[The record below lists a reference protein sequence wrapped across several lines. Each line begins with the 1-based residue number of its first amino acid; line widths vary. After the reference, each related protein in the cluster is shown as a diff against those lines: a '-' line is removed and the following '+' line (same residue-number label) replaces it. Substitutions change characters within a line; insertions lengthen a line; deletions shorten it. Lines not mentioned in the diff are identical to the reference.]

1 MQQARLMKHVNVAL
15 ALALHCLVGAGFLVA
30 AQFADFDGLRA
41 GIAALLWFGGAFF
54 QLDWREKSPGGI
66 WLVPVLWPFAAW
78 NPVVGALVLVGG
90 LVWIATQSRAPSGA
104 GPAAAPSDTRERQ
117 LRAVE
122 STLATLD
129 AQLRDLLETP
139 VPTVARPAPAPPPTP
154 PAARGRERS
163 PFELEIDWSSLLGA
177 RALAWAGGIVTIL
190 GILFFF
196 VLAANRGWLLPE
208 IRLALGATISSAVF
222 AAGFWVRRRFGALHS
237 AVAAAGAGIA
247 GAFGTL
253 LAATALYGFVPE
265 QWALVAAAA
274 ITAVGATAALAWSSQ
289 TVAAIGLM
297 GAMLVPLMVL
307 AEDRELSFVGTAF
320 AALVLAG
327 TAVVSLRTGWR
338 DLLLLAGGASLVQIA
353 VLTTQTHGTSWNVV
367 GLAGGFWLLYLGIGI
382 AWQVVR
388 GRLALEPVSGV
399 FVIAGGALA
408 TYACLFLLDR
418 GAGYALLAVA
428 GVYAVLGA
436 SFLRLAGYRDFASV
450 LGAVA
455 AVVAAIA
462 AAELL
467 AGASLALVWSA
478 VAVLLAWLAR
488 RSREPRLF
496 LVSAGYS
503 VLAVGHAL
511 ILDAPP
517 RALFVAGPHPG
528 SGTLAVVAAG
538 VAVALFAYFA
548 RDLRHMLLV
557 LWPAAVLLLYAAS
570 LGTLEFFVRIATFDW
585 GHVALAGLW
594 IAAALAL
601 VTGGARVGHGLAE
614 GGLALLAATWLEVV
628 SFDAPQLADGRWE
641 ISYLVTAGGATLA
654 GLEYGRRASV
664 RHRLLPAALAA
675 VGGALLALGGVDALA
690 AGSWHGIS
698 VEGGALVLVAAAYLG
713 LALPVFRSHRDLATV
728 YWSLGLLA
736 GSFALPSLLSHVWLV
751 LAGAISAGALTL
763 LGRYVREF
771 RLELAGVA
779 AFALTTAAAL
789 IAEAPPSDLFV
800 ASAHPAAGATA
811 ILALIG
817 AAVVGALGF
826 TRFPFRLGARWISS
840 ILALYAA
847 SLGVLELFV
856 RIADFDWGHVAL
868 AGLWAATA
876 LALLET
882 GLRLDRPA
890 LQIPA
895 AGLLVFAGLKA
906 GAYDWVEL
914 PGTKA
919 ALASLVLATGLL
931 AAAVEYGRLARLR
944 GRLLPAALTLA
955 ASVALAAGGV
965 IILAA
970 GSWHGI
976 DNEGGALVL
985 TGIAYAVP
993 AALVIRR
1000 ERDLGTCLW
1009 LIGLGF
1015 ALAGL
1020 ALLLGGFW
1028 LVLAGVLVAVGL
1040 WGLGE
1045 LVRESRL
1052 QLAGLVVLAGALGY
1066 ALGSEAPPRDFFA
1079 ESAHPGHGV
1088 PALLVVVAG
1097 ALVVAW
1103 RSAGTLPVRTT
1114 ALAVVGAA
1122 SFYAVSLGVLE
1133 LAENA
1138 TAADVGTKFQR
1149 GHTAV
1154 SVFWGLVSVALLYL
1168 GLTRRSRHLRV
1179 AGFALFGVSLVK
1191 LFLYDLA
1198 YLSSLT
1204 RALSFLAVGLF
1215 LLFSGFFYQRL
1226 SEQLHGRN
1234 GAERPSV

>member
-1 MQQARLMKHVNVAL
+1 MPHPGLMKHVNVSL

-30 AQFADFDGLRA
+30 AQFADFDGPRA

-78 NPVVGALVLVGG
+78 NPVLGALVLVGG
-90 LVWIATQSRAPSGA
+90 LVWIAAQSRTASAARPAPI
-104 GPAAAPSDTRERQ
+104 PASARERK

-122 STLATLD
+122 STLATLE
-129 AQLRDLLETP
+129 AQLRDLLEPPLP
-139 VPTVARPAPAPPPTP
+139 VPSPPAAALPPPPPPAPA
-154 PAARGRERS
+154 RRRS
-163 PFELEIDWSSLLGA
+163 PFERELDWSDLLGA

-208 IRLALGATISSAVF
+208 IRLALGATTSTAVF
-222 AAGFWVRRRFGALHS
+222 ASGFWVRRRFGALHS

-265 QWALVAAAA
+265 HWALVAAAA
-274 ITAVGATAALAWSSQ
+274 IAAAGATTALAWSSQ
-289 TVAAIGLM
+289 TVAAIGLL

-307 AEDRELSFVGTAF
+307 ADERELSFVGTAF

-353 VLTTQTHGTSWNVV
+353 VLTAETDGMSWSTV

-382 AWQVVR
+382 AWQLLH
-388 GRLALEPVSGV
+388 GRRALEPVSGV

-408 TYACLFLLDR
+408 AYACLFLLDR

-428 GVYAVLGA
+428 GVYAVLA
-436 SFLRLAGYRDFASV
+436 AAFLRLPGYRDFASS

-467 AGASLALVWSA
+467 AGASLALVWSS

-488 RSREPRLF
+488 RAREPRLL
-496 LVSAGYS
+496 LVSGGYC

-511 ILDAPP
+511 VLDAPP

-528 SGTLAVVAAG
+528 SGTLALVAAG
-538 VAVALFAYFA
+538 GALALFAYFA
-548 RDLRHMLLV
+548 RDLQHMLLV
-557 LWPAAVLLLYAAS
+557 LWPAAVLLIYAAS
-570 LGTLEFFVRIATFDW
+570 LGILELLVRVASFDW
-585 GHVALAGLW
+585 GHVGLAGLW
-594 IAAALAL
+594 IVIALAL
-601 VTGGARVGHGLAE
+601 VTAGARVGRWVAEAGLV
-614 GGLALLAATWLEVV
+614 LLAATWLEVV

-641 ISYLVTAGGATLA
+641 ISFLVAAGGAALA
-654 GLEYGRRASV
+654 GLEYGRRASFAQ
-664 RHRLLPAALAA
+664 RLLPAALAA
-675 VGGALLALGGVDALA
+675 LGGAVLALGGVDALA

-698 VEGGALVLVAAAYLG
+698 IEGGALVLVAAAYLG

-736 GSFALPSLLSHVWLV
+736 GSFALPSLLSHVWLI
-751 LAGAISAGALTL
+751 LAGAVSAGALAL
-763 LGRYVREF
+763 LGRYAREF
-771 RLELAGVA
+771 RLELAAGA

-789 IAEAPPSDLFV
+789 VEEATPSDLFV

-817 AAVVGALGF
+817 AAVVGAVGF
-826 TRFPFRLGARWISS
+826 TRSPFRLGAVWTSGV
-840 ILALYAA
+840 LALYAA

-868 AGLWAATA
+868 AGLWAVAA

-882 GLRLDRPA
+882 GLRLERLE
-890 LQIPA
+890 LQVAA
-895 AGLLVFAGLKA
+895 AGLLVFTGLEA

-914 PGTKA
+914 PATKA
-919 ALASLVLATGLL
+919 ALTSLVLAAGFLG
-931 AAAVEYGRLARLR
+931 AAFEYGRLARLR
-944 GRLLPAALTLA
+944 ERLLPAGLSLT
-955 ASVALAAGGV
+955 ASVALASAGV
-965 IILAA
+965 LTLAG

-976 DNEGGALVL
+976 DVEGGALILAGVVY
-985 TGIAYAVP
+985 TTS
-993 AALVIRR
+993 AALVLRR
-1000 ERDLGTCLW
+1000 ERDLATCLW
-1009 LIGLGF
+1009 VVGLCFG
-1015 ALAGL
+1015 LAGL
-1020 ALLLGGFW
+1020 AVLLSGFW

-1040 WGLGE
+1040 WGLAE
-1045 LVRESRL
+1045 LVGETRL
-1052 QLAGLVVLAGALGY
+1052 QLAGLIVLAGTLGY
-1066 ALGSEAPPRDFFA
+1066 ALGTEAPPRDFFA
-1079 ESAHPGHGV
+1079 ESAHPGRGV
-1088 PALLVVVAG
+1088 PALLLVVAG
-1097 ALVVAW
+1097 ALVVVW
-1103 RSAGTLPVRTT
+1103 RAAGALPVRTA
-1114 ALAVVGAA
+1114 ALAVVGAV
-1122 SFYAVSLGVLE
+1122 SFYAVSLGLLE
-1133 LAENA
+1133 LAESA
-1138 TAADVGTKFQR
+1138 TAADVATKFQR

-1154 SVFWGLVSVALLYL
+1154 SVFWGLLSLALLYL
-1168 GLTRRSRHLRV
+1168 GLTRRSRQLRV
-1179 AGFALFGVSLVK
+1179 AGFALFGVSLAK

-1204 RALSFLAVGLF
+1204 RALSFLAVGVF

-1226 SEQLHGRN
+1226 SEQLQAKD
-1234 GAERPSV
+1234 GAGRPSV